1 VFNVVPL
8 GRVNWRGDCY
18 HSYAM
23 RYLCVLLILAL
34 SLPAATQARTVS
46 VKVGKTTKLSP
57 QQVQFMR
64 WWRVQNIRVVKPA
77 AKPAVKPIAQTKLT
91 LKVVP
96 RSVTGR
102 TVKVVRIN
110 TNTRRQVR
118 VPIDRT
124 RKTATQRTRTPSL
137 LTLKAILIN
146 AQASPAAG
154 FSSDSGPKLTVRQVK
169 RRVVRRTERSVTQR
183 ETKQQQ
189 TVSRAAKKLVI
200 VQQRPVS
207 TSPQPNT
214 LTRLRYQLELAQM
227 E

>member
-1 VFNVVPL
+1 LDHSSQPIDLLVFHVVPL

-18 HSYAM
+18 NSYAM

-64 WWRVQNIRVVKPA
+64 WWRAQNIRVVRPA

-118 VPIDRT
+118 VPIN

-146 AQASPAAG
+146 ARKAARV
-154 FSSDSGPKLTVRQVK
+154 PRLWAVRLILPLPK
-169 RRVVRRTERSVTQR
+169 RRTMSSRSTP
-183 ETKQQQ
+183 
-189 TVSRAAKKLVI
+189 SG
-200 VQQRPVS
+200 S
-207 TSPQPNT
+207 TLQ
-214 LTRLRYQLELAQM
+214 
-227 E
+227 